1 MLTRLVGKARATEMM
16 LLGEKVSG
24 EKAAD
29 WGMVYKCVEDDAL
42 MDEALTLA
50 KRLAGGP
57 TVALGVMRQNLAA
70 ALESD
75 YASALFKEAEGQRVA
90 GDSKDAREGA
100 IAFLQK
106 RKAEFKGE

>member
-1 MLTRLVGKARATEMM
+1 MA
-16 LLGEKVSG
+16 
-24 EKAAD
+24 
-29 WGMVYKCVEDDAL
+29 
-42 MDEALTLA
+42 EAGTLA

-75 YASALFKEAEGQRVA
+75 YASALVRESEGQRIA
-90 GDSKDAREGA
+90 GNSKDAREGA

-106 RKAEFKGE
+106 RKTEFKGE

>member
-1 MLTRLVGKARATEMM
+1 MSV
-16 LLGEKVSG
+16 GEKIPG

-29 WGMVYKCVEDDAL
+29 WGLIYKCVDDAAL
-42 MDEALTLA
+42 MDEAGALA

-75 YASALFKEAEGQRVA
+75 YASALLREAEGQ
-90 GDSKDAREGA
+90 GQ
-100 IAFLQK
+100 AFALT
-106 RKAEFKGE
+106 RL